1 MLLKIWKMTNE
12 STNGTWVAG
21 GLPLNQWPGQ
31 ALLAAWSIFGKAHM
45 LHGAGI
51 FTYKTG
57 RFLGHMLV
65 NIPYMEH
72 MGYRVWMFIIYIYY
86 TYIYIYTVCGCAAN
100 SINPNCVY
108 LRDCAWWASPIL
120 WWWKL
125 PLLPTFPCRRS
136 LLAVLIIEETPIT
149 CEKIHVDLP
158 ESS

>member
-1 MLLKIWKMTNE
+1 MLLKIWKITNE

-57 RFLGHMLV
+57 WFLGHMLV

-72 MGYRVWMFIIYIYY
+72 MGYRFWMFIIYIL
-86 TYIYIYTVCGCAAN
+86 YIYIYTVRVGVQLTASTRIASTCATALDGLRQ
-100 SINPNCVY
+100 SYGDGNCLCCQHFLADDPCLLY
-108 LRDCAWWASPIL
+108 WSLK
-120 WWWKL
+120 KL
-125 PLLPTFPCRRS
+125 PS
-136 LLAVLIIEETPIT
+136 LVRKPM
-149 CEKIHVDLP
+149 
-158 ESS
+158 